1 MSALVMVVDINLNK
15 KLRFY
20 TKFFLFIFIVISTLK
35 IPVYAETDRERNIE
49 RFKKAQKCYAQAVA
63 NENWQ
68 QGLKCAEKSL
78 IAGHILFS
86 VEHKNMAALT
96 YNYALML
103 AKNKHSKKANNEFK
117 KTLKLYKKLYGSN
130 SVNVAWVLLDYADSQ
145 VAIDS
150 YLASK
155 KYVQAIKIFSKQDN
169 FSPLDK
175 AKISLDASVRLSSE
189 LLTRKSKITAIEF
202 AEDAYQIYKEIYGE
216 SHQKT
221 ALTAF
226 TLGKLR
232 YLSKDYEKAIELME
246 QSLMNKDIANY
257 AHGFL
262 VEIYTKNGRDDLA
275 EKHLKALSLII
286 PTQENR
292 NYQPVYIES
301 PKYPLKAQSKGVEG
315 YAIIKLVVTKFGSVR
330 DPILIK
336 EHPENLGFGKAAMK
350 VAKKLKY
357 VPRIEN
363 GRAVEVPDTYYKYI
377 FKMYK

>member
-1 MSALVMVVDINLNK
+1 MKIAVNCFE
-15 KLRFY
+15 KLRIPL
-20 TKFFLFIFIVISTLK
+20 KLCLSIFLLVSSLTT
-35 IPVYAETDRERNIE
+35 PVYAETDRKKQIE
-49 RFKKAQKCYAQAVA
+49 QFKKAQKCYAQAVA

-78 IAGHILFS
+78 ITGHILFS
-86 VEHKNMAALT
+86 VEHKNTAALT

-103 AKNKHSKKANNEFK
+103 AKNKHSKKASDEFK

-130 SVNVAWVLLDYADSQ
+130 SDNVAWVLLDYADSQ
-145 VAIDS
+145 VGVDS
-150 YLASK
+150 NLASK
-155 KYVQAIKIFSKQDN
+155 NYVKALKILSKKDN

-175 AKISLDASVRLSSE
+175 AKISLEASVKLSSA
-189 LLTRKSKITAIEF
+189 LLTNKSKITAIEF
-202 AEDAYQIYKEIYGE
+202 AQDAYQIYKRIYGE
-216 SHQKT
+216 SHQQT

-232 YLSKDYEKAIELME
+232 YLGKDYKKAIELME
-246 QSLMNKDIANY
+246 QSLINEDIANY

-262 VEIYTKNGRDDLA
+262 VEIYSKNGRDDLA
-275 EKHLKALSLII
+275 EKHLKALSLIL

-301 PKYPLKAQSKGVEG
+301 PKYPRKAQSKNIEG
-315 YAIIKLVVTKFGSVR
+315 YAIIKLVVTNVGSVR
-330 DPILIK
+330 EPVLIK
-336 EHPENLGFGKAAMK
+336 EYPESWGFGKAAMK

-357 VPRIEN
+357 VPRVKD
-363 GRAVEVPDTYYKYI
+363 GKAVEVRDIYYKYI